1 MISRYFRKG
10 AHVLTAKTEDPFL
23 RTCVLE
29 NRDGTKTLALVNLGP
44 KRTVSVAGWGTYPR
58 DARFYLYDSARP
70 RLNAFGDLPAPDGT
84 LMPVAGTFAL
94 EIPEKGMAFV
104 TTDYQSR
111 TPAAVKDVKVENGRL
126 TWTATDDPNHCYYR
140 VYANGRQIASTVAT
154 SYEPQNASSTF
165 TVRSVDRW
173 GNVGSADSG
182 RTRIGLR
189 N

>member
-1 MISRYFRKG
+1 
-10 AHVLTAKTEDPFL
+10 
-23 RTCVLE
+23 
-29 NRDGTKTLALVNLGP
+29 
-44 KRTVSVAGWGTYPR
+44 
-58 DARFYLYDSARP
+58 
-70 RLNAFGDLPAPDGT
+70 
-84 LMPVAGTFAL
+84 MPVAGTFAL